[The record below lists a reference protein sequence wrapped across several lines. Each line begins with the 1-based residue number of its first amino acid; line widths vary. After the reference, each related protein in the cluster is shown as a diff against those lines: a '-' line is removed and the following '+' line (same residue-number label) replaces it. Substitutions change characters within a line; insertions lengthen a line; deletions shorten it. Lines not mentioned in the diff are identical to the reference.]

1 MEKLYNLLFEA
12 GDYTKSYEEFVEQ
25 YGDSKKSEQ
34 LYKGLNESGDYTKS
48 FEEFKVQYEFND
60 SVKKKDSS
68 KPIVQEEE
76 LVSGTE
82 VVQPPGSSAG
92 SEVIEEQID
101 FDETLPENQQIL
113 LDNQSNIDILNSVG
127 FFDSNKPQMETLDA
141 VKLLASQEKGVEKKY
156 QIKDPETG
164 EFSLKKESEIPENVL
179 NAIKLYEKANPKA
192 VKKEEV
198 LLTEEDYNNP
208 DTINQEILIE
218 NNVDQEDYLK
228 WEKKNT
234 RQEGSVYKF
243 FKKLLPTDEGNQ
255 YELEKRQYEK
265 LQSYNASKLNTIT
278 NKLSANEAAQS
289 LSTNPQE
296 IKLLKKEASLL
307 KKEFMNTYSSLESAI
322 ESFPTYKD
330 QTVDDELERR
340 KELYNSFKKGGGAE
354 LSAGGIELLK
364 TAGTAVTSFATDF
377 AGGIPGMID
386 QRLATFGYDK
396 KGFLAGVSEMITD
409 SGDRADLELGELKRP
424 AFLQGKPVTFEG
436 EEFVVDGNGTVYDSN
451 SNIRMEGILSEEK
464 INSII
469 KRSKDVP
476 NTVINWTGGSV
487 ATGGVNTI
495 VNLVALIRTAGKV
508 KNATGLDKVF
518 KPNTAGKV
526 SMGLT
531 SFTSGVVKNVDDIR
545 SQLMATGM
553 SEKEAMDIA
562 VNAGQAISTLD
573 GIFSGLAGSNE
584 GLLVGFQA
592 IKDQVKNLAIKEGK
606 KFTKKQLVD
615 KGLALGKENM
625 KELFVEELPVY
636 FSEKGI
642 NYLVNQKIGNE
653 VLDQKI
659 TAAGVIETGV
669 MTIGA
674 TSTLGGRKLLTG
686 NKRKDLV
693 RTLATDVKDLKKT
706 LDVLID
712 EGSLSKEEAAN
723 AYSEIYNMQAA
734 ELKTKGTIKMSQNVE
749 EAADLLEQR
758 QRLIGQKEGLEGPLK
773 EEIDKRIEDVD
784 AQIKK
789 LQERDVAEAQ
799 SIIDGEKDGQRPV
812 EVTKEEAI
820 KALKAENEVRLK
832 SKLPAI
838 LESEANILKK
848 QEELIKD
855 KQDAIQEKITLE
867 ELNKPDTFTHRTMS
881 KDAITNWADGG
892 QVIGKKEDLKDFDS
906 RVPNNPL
913 EAATKKEGFNRQSP
927 NFQKG
932 GVYSGK
938 VKPGEFVV
946 VTKGDNKFIPS
957 ASFQNRKTFEKSS
970 GISTLKPDSR
980 QLSNFDLYKVN
991 EKGELIKQNWNNYKT
1006 NKDAIQKSS
1015 AKGVDV
1021 PKQTGD
1027 GQKVVKGDTT
1037 GAVTNQSQKETEG
1050 QTENQKKE
1058 VTSKE
1063 RVIKIADDIVKKTK
1077 ARNKKRGDKNNPKLE
1092 AKNAIEYLQQ
1102 SKVFTDGSLSDSE
1115 TEAIVVEL
1123 NKKLGVDIK
1132 PPTVKKLLGI
1142 KRGDKPALIKVK
1154 NSFAAY
1160 KKQLKADEKL
1170 QSDQKKDVK
1179 EKRIT
1184 LSNVLSELKKAG
1196 RISLSKFDALQ
1207 KKINRV
1213 NLYNPRDVQSV
1224 TDYVEKVINDAN
1236 AAKKIRDAD
1245 VLRKRI
1251 KKDAKKSNLSDNVSI
1266 AAKEFAKI
1274 DPNMVDDIDTYLEQ
1288 ASVLLDGLKPT
1299 KITSKGVKV
1308 TRGVNIK
1315 NTNNYSGKEL
1325 KSQQEKIYKVQRI
1338 LFQQLTGLNSN
1349 EFTMDEMKRILG
1361 SLDTELQLSADAK
1374 LEKIAIKKNIVEK
1387 GLKNA
1392 FDKVKKDIQQIIDNA
1407 VDPLTGESS
1416 SLTKTEKNLAR
1427 DFLNMDLSLIKDTKT
1442 KIEALDALI
1451 NFATNKDTGGMDAV
1465 LRKYIGLKSMAE
1477 VNEKGYVSTALKSLF
1492 GGSEYIARW
1501 WNKNLGALPTTIEKM
1516 FNSPDKAKFVM
1527 RKMGFTSLV
1536 EGANKATTEANI
1548 LIKDYAKK
1556 VKKLKMKS
1564 GIYFDEKNSIER
1576 GIFAEMRKTIPG
1588 SEQDIEN
1595 EFKRSKDLIKESYEV
1610 LEKQDDKDLKRE
1622 GKIIKEIYDKI
1633 LKDSNNINEVQ
1644 NKVDPA
1650 NAYGVRY
1657 FTDIWA
1663 SNYDQLAEVSLNIYN
1678 ANLGKDINYTPTSY
1692 RRVSFEE
1699 VVPEIGARVFNPLE
1713 DKKSAYDEKTGV
1725 LKPVVRPKFLPS
1737 ETKNSKKIVT
1747 RVLNLGF
1754 DQNNT
1759 NQLEKALTDIYTA
1772 PAIKQIEG
1780 ARSSEYYD
1788 KIFPNPEDK
1797 ILMDK
1802 RINLLV
1808 DKKRGVSDR
1817 VSPSDKRFLNRMNK
1831 IATFGVARVLGGVFQ
1846 PIKQSIVLAN
1856 AMIVGGPINVAKSLK
1871 LMMLNP
1877 EVEKAVMNSGQAIA
1891 NRGLDAQADIE
1902 TNSMKIKN
1910 QQSSNFEKGI
1920 EKLDDIGKW
1929 WLNNTLVKPDVF
1941 SARASW
1947 VGFYLQAMNKKGV
1960 KSNEIDWTQPLDKEA
1975 ARDAQ
1980 YELDRQ
1986 QNVSDA
1992 DLMGELFSSNKI
2004 GPQLI
2009 RKTIF
2014 PFATFLINQKNR
2026 MYSDVLTIKN
2036 PTSLPGETSKAA
2048 RSLAGLAV
2056 ETATF
2061 NVVGY
2066 QITQALAALAGS
2078 VFGEDEEEKEKRKG
2092 FQKIGRLGL
2101 AISDIASPV
2110 PLLDDQVIAVVNNIV
2125 STLSSDEN
2133 PVQFYQ
2139 NEKTFIELM
2148 GTLGIGVAK
2157 GKNLYEMVKAGFSG
2171 KVTSEYRGVKTDK
2184 NITQEA
2190 RGVMKTTSLLY
2201 FLYIM
2206 GYLPAETGY
2215 VTERILKQ
2223 AKKEKQ
2229 KEINYIPKKKTKKKT
2244 KKRTKPSGPKSP
2256 FSNRRSSGMPKSPF

>member
-1 MEKLYNLLFEA
+1 MDEEVILDLFNRA
-12 GDYTKSYEEFVEQ
+12 TSQGYTKSIDQFRVLIANDQEVLDDNFEYVTSKGYSKSIDEFKKLVGAGTVTQEDDSILEKDLAFQTTEDPTTKTPTQEEIPLEVPEVLESEVESTITDSSPEQ
-25 YGDSKKSEQ
+25 TEIGVADKKEFLTERNVDVDALFKQAKFGNPSTGQGGDFIGDENEFIESSYNKYI
-34 LYKGLNESGDYTKS
+34 LDKGSQTTKS
-48 FEEFKVQYEFND
+48 DISSDDLKPKEERIASQDYNTDVNN
-60 SVKKKDSS
+60 
-68 KPIVQEEE
+68 
-76 LVSGTE
+76 LVLEG
-82 VVQPPGSSAG
+82 V
-92 SEVIEEQID
+92 
-101 FDETLPENQQIL
+101 
-113 LDNQSNIDILNSVG
+113 NIDI
-127 FFDSNKPQMETLDA
+127 DD
-141 VKLLASQEKGVEKKY
+141 
-156 QIKDPETG
+156 
-164 EFSLKKESEIPENVL
+164 
-179 NAIKLYEKANPKA
+179 YEAW
-192 VKKEEV
+192 EEV
-198 LLTEEDYNNP
+198 SQREESDTFKFVKNLLTTSTTETFNKEQKDF
-208 DTINQEILIE
+208 
-218 NNVDQEDYLK
+218 
-228 WEKKNT
+228 EKIA
-234 RQEGSVYKF
+234 SYK
-243 FKKLLPTDEGNQ
+243 
-255 YELEKRQYEK
+255 
-265 LQSYNASKLNTIT
+265 
-278 NKLSANEAAQS
+278 
-289 LSTNPQE
+289 
-296 IKLLKKEASLL
+296 ASLL
-307 KKEFMNTYSSLESAI
+307 NNLNEDINVVSSKIALAKNPQDVIQLQNIKSELENKFLSELQQLNKLADY
-322 ESFPTYKD
+322 FPTLKKYTQSRD
-330 QTVDDELERR
+330 LERR
-340 KELYNSFKKGGGAE
+340 KKIYEASNSDNPNKPNEITNEVGESLKTIPVVLGEFAMNTLAVVTAAADQTLSSVGFDQKGLLSGITERLLDGAESLDQFVDPVQRSGVIDGKAVTVNGKEYIVSDDGAVLDRKSHVRMDGIIPEDEIKEIINRSKKVTNSTQFYDGGA
-354 LSAGGIELLK
+354 LVSSTVRTGVNLFALIYGGKKFSKFLNVSPGVGMGLASYSSTMAGE
-364 TAGTAVTSFATDF
+364 VES
-377 AGGIPGMID
+377 M
-386 QRLATFGYDK
+386 
-396 KGFLAGVSEMITD
+396 
-409 SGDRADLELGELKRP
+409 RADL
-424 AFLQGKPVTFEG
+424 V
-436 EEFVVDGNGTVYDSN
+436 
-451 SNIRMEGILSEEK
+451 
-464 INSII
+464 
-469 KRSKDVP
+469 
-476 NTVINWTGGSV
+476 
-487 ATGGVNTI
+487 
-495 VNLVALIRTAGKV
+495 
-508 KNATGLDKVF
+508 
-518 KPNTAGKV
+518 
-526 SMGLT
+526 
-531 SFTSGVVKNVDDIR
+531 TSG
-545 SQLMATGM
+545 MT
-553 SEKEAMDIA
+553 EKEAMSRAIIA
-562 VNAGQAISTLD
+562 GNAIASLD
-573 GIFSGLAGSNE
+573 GVFSGLAGGNQKVLGSLASFKQQVLN
-584 GLLVGFQA
+584 VVK
-592 IKDQVKNLAIKEGK
+592 KDGA
-606 KFTKKQLVD
+606 KFTKDQFNKKLKD
-615 KGLALGKENM
+615 LGKEM
-625 KELFVEELPVY
+625 AKELFIEELPVL
-636 FSEKGI
+636 FSSKAVNAAV
-642 NYLVNQKIGNE
+642 NYSVGRE
-653 VLDQKI
+653 VRSSSVPMAEIMETVVL
-659 TAAGVIETGV
+659 TLAA
-669 MTIGA
+669 
-674 TSTLGGRKLLTG
+674 TLGLGAKNTFFNKETRLDALRFVAG
-686 NKRKDLV
+686 NV
-693 RTLATDVKDLKKT
+693 NDLKSTMDRLEAGGMITKEQADKT
-706 LDVLID
+706 YQDV
-712 EGSLSKEEAAN
+712 
-723 AYSEIYNMQAA
+723 YNMQAA
-734 ELKTKGTIKMSQNVE
+734 ELQTKGTIMNTQNML
-749 EAADLLEQR
+749 EASDLLK
-758 QRLIGQKEGLEGPLK
+758 QRLQLISQRDGLEGPLK
-773 EEIDKRIEDVD
+773 EDIDKRIEDVD
-784 AQIKK
+784 EQIRTLKESDKSKTETETVTVTYEFAKEK
-789 LQERDVAEAQ
+789 L
-799 SIIDGEKDGQRPV
+799 
-812 EVTKEEAI
+812 KEEN
-820 KALKAENEVRLK
+820 KVRLK
-832 SKLPAI
+832 AGAPAI
-838 LESEANILKK
+838 LESEANIIKK
-848 QEELIKD
+848 QDELIKD
-855 KQDAIQEKITLE
+855 Q
-867 ELNKPDTFTHRTMS
+867 
-881 KDAITNWADGG
+881 
-892 QVIGKKEDLKDFDS
+892 
-906 RVPNNPL
+906 
-913 EAATKKEGFNRQSP
+913 
-927 NFQKG
+927 
-932 GVYSGK
+932 
-938 VKPGEFVV
+938 
-946 VTKGDNKFIPS
+946 
-957 ASFQNRKTFEKSS
+957 
-970 GISTLKPDSR
+970 
-980 QLSNFDLYKVN
+980 
-991 EKGELIKQNWNNYKT
+991 
-1006 NKDAIQKSS
+1006 KDAIQKPSTEKFS
-1015 AKGVDV
+1015 AQKS
-1021 PKQTGD
+1021 PGD
-1027 GQKVVKGDTT
+1027 SQKVGEGDTIRDT
-1037 GAVTNQSQKETEG
+1037 TNEG
-1050 QTENQKKE
+1050 QTQNENENETIQEEE

-1170 QSDQKKDVK
+1170 QSDQKKDTK

-1196 RISLSKFDALQ
+1196 RIGLNKFDALQ

-1315 NTNNYSGKEL
+1315 NTNDYSSKEL

-1361 SLDTELQLSADAK
+1361 SLDTELELSVDAK
-1374 LEKIAIKKNIVEK
+1374 EEKIAIKKNIVEK

-1392 FDKVKKDIQQIIDNA
+1392 FEKVKKDIQQIIDNA

-1416 SLTKTEKNLAR
+1416 NLTKTEKDLAR

-1465 LRKYIGLKSMAE
+1465 LNKYIGLKGMAE

-1492 GGSEYIARW
+1492 GGSKYIARW
-1501 WNKNLGALPTTIEKM
+1501 WNEKLGALPTTIEKM
-1516 FNSPDKAKFVM
+1516 FNSPGKAKFIM
-1527 RKMGFTSLV
+1527 QKMGLTGLI

-1576 GIFAEMRKTIPG
+1576 GVFAEMRKTIPG
-1588 SEQDIEN
+1588 NEQDIEN
-1595 EFKRSKDLIKESYEV
+1595 EFKRSKDLIKETYEV

-1622 GKIIKEIYDKI
+1622 GEIIKEIYDKI

-1644 NKVDPA
+1644 SKVDPA

-1663 SNYDQLAEVSLNIYN
+1663 SNYDQLAEVSLNVYN

-1725 LKPVVRPKFLPS
+1725 LKPAVRPKFLPS
-1737 ETKNSKKIVT
+1737 ENKNSKKIVT

-1817 VSPSDKRFLNRMNK
+1817 VSPSDKRFLDRMNK

-1856 AMIVGGPINVAKSLK
+1856 AMIVGGPINVAKALK

-1910 QQSSNFEKGI
+1910 QQASNFEKGI
-1920 EKLDDIGKW
+1920 EKLDDVGKW
-1929 WLNNTLVKPDVF
+1929 WLSNTLVKPDVF

-1992 DLMGELFSSNKI
+1992 DLMGELFSSDKK

-2026 MYSDVLTIKN
+2026 MYSDVLIIKN

-2066 QITQALAALAGS
+2066 QITQGLAALAGS
-2078 VFGEDEEEKEKRKG
+2078 VFGEDEEEEEKRKG

-2101 AISDIASPV
+2101 AISDIASPI
-2110 PLLDDQVIAVVNNIV
+2110 PLLDDQVIGLVNNII

-2139 NEKTFIELM
+2139 NEKTLIEYM
-2148 GTLGIGVAK
+2148 GTLGIGYTKAQ
-2157 GKNLYEMVKAGFSG
+2157 NLYEMVKAGFSG
-2171 KVTSEYRGVKTDK
+2171 KVTSEYRGIKTDK

-2190 RGVMKTTSLLY
+2190 QNVMKTTSLLY

-2215 VTERILKQ
+2215 VTERVLKQ
-2223 AKKEKQ
+2223 AKKEKE
-2229 KEINYIPKKKTKKKT
+2229 KVKKPIIFKPKKKRKT
-2244 KKRTKPSGPKSP
+2244 VKVSSGFPSSPLGKKRKSNFPKSP
-2256 FSNRRSSGMPKSPF
+2256 F